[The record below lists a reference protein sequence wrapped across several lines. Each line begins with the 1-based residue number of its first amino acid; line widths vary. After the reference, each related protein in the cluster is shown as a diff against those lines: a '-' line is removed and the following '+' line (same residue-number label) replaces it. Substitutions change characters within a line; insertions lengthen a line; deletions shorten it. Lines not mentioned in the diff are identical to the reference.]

1 MPEVHLQ
8 SHLSYRNVAVTS
20 ENKLVYLLGE
30 VAPSAGLGLGP
41 AALNLAIV
49 LDKSGSMYAHDKLEY
64 VISAV
69 GHVMEKLRASDIA
82 CVIAFADKA
91 RVLIPASQIYD
102 RESARRMV
110 RNIDSIDVGSGTEML
125 NGIRA
130 ANDELRKNLSA
141 ERMNHMILLTD
152 GLTLHE
158 GACKEAC
165 MMAAAEGISVSTIG
179 VGDDFNEQFLLDIA
193 TACRGTS
200 YYIDIPRDIPAI
212 FDQELKGVQNVV
224 VRNPRLSLKL
234 SRDISIRK
242 AYKVKPMIND
252 LGALPTADRVAS
264 IDLGEIQKDETQSY
278 LFELVLPS
286 RKPGTYRLAKTEVM
300 FDIPELGVR
309 DKTVSDEVLITYTED
324 QSQASVVTPQVMSV
338 VDAVSVFRQ
347 QTRAL
352 EFAASGDRGKATQLL
367 RSAATQ
373 LLSQGQQELA
383 NQALEEAGRIE
394 QGGGASSAGT
404 KKLQYGTRKLTQL
417 LEPLDIPSLTGEGQ
431 E

>member
-8 SHLSYRNVAVTS
+8 THLSYRNIAVAS
-20 ENKLVYLLGE
+20 ENKLVYLLVD
-30 VAPSAGLGLGP
+30 VAPSPGLGLGP

-49 LDKSGSMYAHDKLEY
+49 LDKSGSMYAHEKLEY

-69 GHVMEKLRASDIA
+69 GHVLEKLRASDIA

-91 RVLIPASQIYD
+91 RVLIPSSQIYD

-141 ERMNHMILLTD
+141 ERMNHMVLLTD

-165 MMAAAEGISVSTIG
+165 MMAASEGISVSTIG

-200 YYIDIPRDIPAI
+200 YYIDIPRDIPSI
-212 FDQELKGVQNVV
+212 FDQELQGVQSIV
-224 VRNPRLSLKL
+224 VRHPRLLLKL

-242 AYKVKPMIND
+242 AYKVRPMIND
-252 LGALPTADRVAS
+252 LGSLPTADRVAHL
-264 IDLGEIQKDETQSY
+264 DLGELKKDETQSF

-286 RKPGTYRLAKTEVM
+286 RKPGTYRLGKVEM
-300 FDIPELGVR
+300 LFDLPERGER
-309 DKTVSDEVLITYTED
+309 DKLVSEEVLITYTDD
-324 QSQASVVTPQVMSV
+324 QSAASVVTPQVMAV
-338 VDAVSVFRQ
+338 VDSISVFRQ

-383 NQALEEAGRIE
+383 EQALAEAGRIE

-417 LEPLDIPSLTGEGQ
+417 LEPINLSSLTSSGQ

>member
-1 MPEVHLQ
+1 M
-8 SHLSYRNVAVTS
+8 
-20 ENKLVYLLGE
+20 
-30 VAPSAGLGLGP
+30 
-41 AALNLAIV
+41 AIV
-49 LDKSGSMYAHDKLEY
+49 LDKSGSMYAHEKLEY

-69 GHVMEKLRASDIA
+69 GHVLEKLRASDIA

-141 ERMNHMILLTD
+141 ERMNHMVLLTD

-165 MMAAAEGISVSTIG
+165 MMAASEGISCSTIG

-200 YYIDIPRDIPAI
+200 YYIDIPKDIPTI
-212 FDQELKGVQNVV
+212 FEQELRGVQNVV
-224 VRNPRLSLKL
+224 VRHPRLSLKL

-242 AYKVKPMIND
+242 AYKVRPMIND
-252 LGALPTADRVAS
+252 LGMLPTADRMAT
-264 IDLGEIQKDETQSY
+264 IDLGELQKDETQSF
-278 LFELVLPS
+278 LFELILPS
-286 RKPGTYRLAKTEVM
+286 RKPGTYRLGKTEVLY
-300 FDIPELGVR
+300 DIPEKGER
-309 DKTVSDEVLITYTED
+309 DKAVSEEILITYTED
-324 QSQASVVTPQVMSV
+324 QTLASVVTPQVMGV
-338 VDAVSVFRQ
+338 VDSVSVFRQ

-352 EFAASGDRGKATQLL
+352 EFAATGERGKATQLL

-383 NQALEEAGRIE
+383 EQALAEAGRIE
-394 QGGGASSAGT
+394 QGGGASAAGT

-417 LEPLDIPSLTGEGQ
+417 LEPIDLSTVTGAGQ

>member
-20 ENKLVYLLGE
+20 ENKLVYLL
-30 VAPSAGLGLGP
+30 VDVSPSAGLGLGP
-41 AALNLAIV
+41 AALNMAIV
-49 LDKSGSMYAHDKLEY
+49 LDKSGSMYAHEKLEY

-69 GHVMEKLRASDIA
+69 GHVLEKLRASDIA

-141 ERMNHMILLTD
+141 ERMNHMVLLTD

-165 MMAAAEGISVSTIG
+165 MMAASEGISCSTIG
-179 VGDDFNEQFLLDIA
+179 VGDDFNEQFLLEIA
-193 TACRGTS
+193 TSCRGTS
-200 YYIDIPRDIPAI
+200 YYIDIPKDIPAI
-212 FDQELKGVQNVV
+212 FDQELRGVQNVV
-224 VRNPRLSLKL
+224 VRHPRLSLKL

-242 AYKVKPMIND
+242 AYKVRPMIND
-252 LGALPTADRVAS
+252 LGVLPTADRQAT
-264 IDLGEIQKDETQSY
+264 IDLGELQKDETQSF

-286 RKPGTYRLAKTEVM
+286 RKPGTYRLGKTEVLY
-300 FDIPELGVR
+300 DIPEKGER
-309 DKTVSDEVLITYTED
+309 DKSVTEEILITYTDD
-324 QSQASVVTPQVMSV
+324 QTAASVVTPQVMAV
-338 VDAVSVFRQ
+338 VDSVSVFRQ

-352 EFAASGDRGKATQLL
+352 EFAATGERGKATQLL

-383 NQALEEAGRIE
+383 EQALAEAGRIE
-394 QGGGASSAGT
+394 QGGGASAAGT

-417 LEPLDIPSLTGEGQ
+417 LEPIDLSTLSQ

>member
-8 SHLSYRNVAVTS
+8 SHLSYRNIAVTS
-20 ENKLVYLLGE
+20 ENKLVYLL
-30 VAPSAGLGLGP
+30 VDVSPSAGAGLGP
-41 AALNLAIV
+41 AALNMAIV
-49 LDKSGSMYAHDKLEY
+49 LDKSGSMYAHEKLEY

-69 GHVMEKLRASDIA
+69 GHVLEKLRASDIA

-141 ERMNHMILLTD
+141 ERMNHMVLLTD

-165 MMAAAEGISVSTIG
+165 MMAASEGISCSTIG

-200 YYIDIPRDIPAI
+200 YYIDIPKDIPTI
-212 FDQELKGVQNVV
+212 FEQELRGVQNVV
-224 VRNPRLSLKL
+224 VRHPRLSLKL

-242 AYKVKPMIND
+242 AYKVRPMIND
-252 LGALPTADRVAS
+252 LGMLPTADRMAT
-264 IDLGEIQKDETQSY
+264 IDLGELQKDETQSF

-286 RKPGTYRLAKTEVM
+286 RKPGTYRLGKTEVLY
-300 FDIPELGVR
+300 DIPEKGER
-309 DKTVSDEVLITYTED
+309 DKAVSEEILITYTED
-324 QSQASVVTPQVMSV
+324 QTLASVVTPQVMGV
-338 VDAVSVFRQ
+338 VDSVSVFRQ

-352 EFAASGDRGKATQLL
+352 EFAATGERGKATQLL

-383 NQALEEAGRIE
+383 EQALAEAGRIE
-394 QGGGASSAGT
+394 QGGGASAAGT

-417 LEPLDIPSLTGEGQ
+417 LEPIDLSTVTGAGQ

>member
-1 MPEVHLQ
+1 
-8 SHLSYRNVAVTS
+8 
-20 ENKLVYLLGE
+20 
-30 VAPSAGLGLGP
+30 
-41 AALNLAIV
+41 
-49 LDKSGSMYAHDKLEY
+49 
-64 VISAV
+64 
-69 GHVMEKLRASDIA
+69 
-82 CVIAFADKA
+82 
-91 RVLIPASQIYD
+91 
-102 RESARRMV
+102 
-110 RNIDSIDVGSGTEML
+110 ML

-165 MMAAAEGISVSTIG
+165 MMAASEGISCSTIG

-212 FDQELKGVQNVV
+212 FDQELRGVQNVV
-224 VRNPRLSLKL
+224 VRNPRLKLKL
-234 SRDISIRK
+234 SRDIAIRK

-252 LGALPTADRVAS
+252 LGALPTANREAHL
-264 IDLGEIQKDETQSY
+264 DLGELQKDETQSF

-286 RKPGTYRLAKTEVM
+286 RKPGTYRLAKTEVLY
-300 FDIPELGVR
+300 DIPETGER
-309 DKTVSDEVLITYTED
+309 DKKVTEEVLITYTDD
-324 QSQASVVTPQVMSV
+324 QTAASVVTPQVMGV

-352 EFAASGDRGKATQLL
+352 EFAAAGDRGKATQLL
-367 RSAATQ
+367 KSAATQ
-373 LLSQGQQELA
+373 LLTQGHQELA
-383 NQALEEAGRIE
+383 DQALAEAGRIE

-417 LEPLDIPSLTGEGQ
+417 LEPIDLSTLSGEGQ